1 MERARPMDDGAAP
14 PAQREAARPGPVI
27 IPYFAAGAG
36 HLSAARAVAAA
47 LGERGCAAEPVDAAS
62 LGGPRTERFYVSS
75 WDWLLRHRRA
85 GQLAFAGDSA
95 LPALSR
101 LINRGAAAAAVPRA
115 RELLDIRRPA
125 MVLAT
130 HWGTAHIFAR
140 ARRRAR
146 HRPPLWYLFTELGGA
161 HRLLA
166 CGADRCFAMAAA
178 AAAALRAS
186 GVAPDRIEQ
195 VAPVAHRRFLAAPDR
210 GEARHRLRLDRRRPV
225 VFYGLGGAGIG
236 DAEGF
241 VRACTRAV
249 PDAVVLVSTGRNAAL
264 RRRLASRFAGRR
276 VIPLPFRDDMEV
288 LLAAADL
295 AAGKCGTLFTLE
307 VTAARLPFL
316 ITQVGAP
323 NERHSRSFIVRNG
336 YGWYAPSPRAFAA
349 ALRRALV
356 GGELQSARRALARAP
371 RPTGAGQV
379 AGAVIAAMAGN
390 R

>member
-1 MERARPMDDGAAP
+1 MTAAVGVRSPGGGAR
-14 PAQREAARPGPVI
+14 GPVI
-27 IPYFAAGAG
+27 VPYFAAGAG
-36 HLSAARAVAAA
+36 HVSAATAVAAA
-47 LGERGCAAEPVDAAS
+47 LGERGCAAELVDAAA
-62 LGGPRTERFYVSS
+62 LGGPRTERYYVSS
-75 WDWLLRHRRA
+75 WSWLLRHRRA
-85 GQLAFAGDSA
+85 GQIAFAADLA

-101 LINRGAAAAAVPRA
+101 LINRGAASAAVPRA
-115 RELLDIRRPA
+115 CELLDTRRPA
-125 MVLAT
+125 AVLAT
-130 HWGTAHIFAR
+130 HWGAAHIFAR

-146 HRPPLWYLFTELGGA
+146 HRPPLLYVFTELGGA
-161 HRLLA
+161 HNLLP
-166 CGADRCFAMAAA
+166 CGADRYFAMGAAA
-178 AAAALRAS
+178 AAAVRAS
-186 GVAPDRIEQ
+186 GVAPARIET
-195 VAPVAHRRFLAAPDR
+195 VAPITHRRFLEAPDR
-210 GEARHRLRLDRRRPV
+210 SEARRRLHLDRRRPV

-241 VRACTRAV
+241 VHACTRVAPEAV
-249 PDAVVLVSTGRNAAL
+249 TLVSTGRNAAL
-264 RRRLASRFAGRR
+264 RRRLAARFAGRR

-307 VTAARLPFL
+307 VTATRLPFL

-323 NERHSRSFIVRNG
+323 NERHSRNFIIRNG

-349 ALRRALV
+349 ALRRALA
-356 GGELQSARRALARAP
+356 GGELQAARRALARAP

>member
-1 MERARPMDDGAAP
+1 MDDETAP
-14 PAQREAARPGPVI
+14 PAQGKAARPGPVI
-27 IPYFAAGAG
+27 VPYFAAGAG

-47 LGERGCAAEPVDAAS
+47 LDERGCAAEPVDAAP

-75 WDWLLRHRRA
+75 WDWILHHRRA

-101 LINRGAAAAAVPRA
+101 LVNRGAAAAAVPRA
-115 RELLDIRRPA
+115 CELLDNRRPA
-125 MVLAT
+125 GVLAA
-130 HWGTAHIFAR
+130 HWGTAHIFAH

-146 HRPPLWYLFTELGGA
+146 HRPPLWYVFTELGGT
-161 HRLLA
+161 HHLLA
-166 CGADRCFAMAAA
+166 CGADRYFAMGAA

-186 GVAPDRIEQ
+186 GVAPARIEQ
-195 VAPVAHRRFLAAPDR
+195 VAPITHRRFLAAPDR
-210 GEARHRLRLDRRRPV
+210 DEARRRLRLDRRRPV

-241 VRACTRAV
+241 VRACIRAV

-264 RRRLASRFAGRR
+264 RRRLASRFAGCR

-356 GGELQSARRALARAP
+356 GGELESARRALARAP

-379 AGAVIAAMAGN
+379 AGAVIAALAGN